1 MQNKII
7 ERYFF
12 FGLLF
17 ITLFFSF
24 LIFRPF
30 WIVIL
35 LSVSFAIVL
44 YPFYNWI
51 NKKGLP
57 SWLSSFITVF
67 FFTILLLGPLLGIG
81 AIVFNQSQDVYN
93 SFAKDGNISML
104 IDSVDDTINN
114 MLPSGVTF
122 DTKQK
127 VSDFILF
134 LSNNI
139 AEIFSSTLSAFFSF
153 FLMLLAIFYFLKDGI
168 RWKKILIILS
178 PLSDTDDRKIIDRL
192 KKSVNGV
199 MRGYLLISVIQGLL
213 MSFGLWLFGVPNAAL
228 WGVVAAVASLI
239 PMIGTAFVSV
249 PAIIFLFIT
258 GNIASAFGLLVWSLA
273 VVSSIDNLLNPI
285 VISNK
290 INIHPLF
297 VLFSVLGGIS
307 LLGPVG
313 VLIGPLTL
321 SLLYTLISIYKNEFQ
336 IT

>member
-1 MQNKII
+1 
-7 ERYFF
+7 
-12 FGLLF
+12 
-17 ITLFFSF
+17 
-24 LIFRPF
+24 
-30 WIVIL
+30 
-35 LSVSFAIVL
+35 
-44 YPFYNWI
+44 
-51 NKKGLP
+51 
-57 SWLSSFITVF
+57 
-67 FFTILLLGPLLGIG
+67 
-81 AIVFNQSQDVYN
+81 
-93 SFAKDGNISML
+93 
-104 IDSVDDTINN
+104 
-114 MLPSGVTF
+114 
-122 DTKQK
+122 
-127 VSDFILF
+127 
-134 LSNNI
+134 
-139 AEIFSSTLSAFFSF
+139 
-153 FLMLLAIFYFLKDGI
+153 MLLAIFYFLKDGI

-297 VLFSVLGGIS
+297 VLFFSIRGIS
-307 LLGPVG
+307 LLGPCG
-313 VLIGPLTL
+313 CFDRSAYFELTL
-321 SLLYTLISIYKNEFQ
+321 YFDFNI
-336 IT
+336 